1 MNRRSSRERSDNYD
15 DSRILQNVIAEIPS
29 GREQRMNNSKAHSLD
44 SFRTEPEPLD
54 DPPSPN
60 LSGAGVNGPSY
71 QSFLKDEI
79 SKIEVHNLTN
89 QKLHK
94 STSLMSFEDYEAGSN
109 NELDDKVAVGTQMPK
124 KSKSKRKLFA

>member
-1 MNRRSSRERSDNYD
+1 
-15 DSRILQNVIAEIPS
+15 
-29 GREQRMNNSKAHSLD
+29 MNNSKAHSLD

-54 DPPSPN
+54 DPPSPT
-60 LSGAGVNGPSY
+60 LSGAEVHGP
-71 QSFLKDEI
+71 FLKDEI
-79 SKIEVHNLTN
+79 SKIEVHNHTN

-109 NELDDKVAVGTQMPK
+109 NELDDKVVAGGTQMPK